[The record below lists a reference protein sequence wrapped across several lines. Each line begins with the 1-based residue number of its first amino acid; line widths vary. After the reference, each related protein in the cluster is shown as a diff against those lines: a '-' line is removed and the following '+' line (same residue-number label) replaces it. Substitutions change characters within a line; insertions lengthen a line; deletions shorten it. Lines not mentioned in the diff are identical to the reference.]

1 MVKSGEDAGEKRRR
15 ILKGALV
22 LLNDLPTGGFP
33 LLNSRS
39 RLSQERPAGNGNV
52 LGVMLTGDESPKEST
67 SALRLWLN
75 CDRIPIAAR
84 SQCIVVI
91 DEHTVLAG
99 TDMIGES
106 RADQC
111 FGPSQNL
118 EEDSAAVTIQ

>member
-52 LGVMLTGDESPKEST
+52 LGVMLEWPGLGSFYEFGAPQHDE
-67 SALRLWLN
+67 RLQN
-75 CDRIPIAAR
+75 
-84 SQCIVVI
+84 
-91 DEHTVLAG
+91 G
-99 TDMIGES
+99 T
-106 RADQC
+106 
-111 FGPSQNL
+111 
-118 EEDSAAVTIQ
+118 T

>member
-1 MVKSGEDAGEKRRR
+1 
-15 ILKGALV
+15 
-22 LLNDLPTGGFP
+22 
-33 LLNSRS
+33 
-39 RLSQERPAGNGNV
+39 
-52 LGVMLTGDESPKEST
+52 MLTGDESPKEST

-118 EEDSAAVTIQ
+118 EEDSAAVTIQLRYPVSLNPAKVDPVNLQRLPRGSGVWSDTLDNNAAEHHYLLGIPNQS